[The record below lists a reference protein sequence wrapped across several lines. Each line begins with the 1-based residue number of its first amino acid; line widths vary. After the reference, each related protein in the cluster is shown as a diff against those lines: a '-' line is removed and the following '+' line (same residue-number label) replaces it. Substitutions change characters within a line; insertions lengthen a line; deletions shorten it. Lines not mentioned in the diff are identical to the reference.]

1 MFPCVSMCIHFVV
14 QVMGPMKQHVV
25 GIWLSNEVVEIWGSI
40 IWVENF
46 LCVWNLH
53 PKGKIHMEENSLGVI
68 GCSFKFVG
76 FHPKPFPFGSRMRDW
91 SHLIWLFDIISS
103 IKMNCLMRYSL
114 LGVGGIYMSLCGQA
128 WVGMT
133 SYCTFHKLAQE
144 VLSLTLNMNLIM
156 AKT

>member
-1 MFPCVSMCIHFVV
+1 
-14 QVMGPMKQHVV
+14 VV

-40 IWVENF
+40 IWVESF
-46 LCVWNLH
+46 VCVQNLH
-53 PKGKIHMEENSLGVI
+53 LKGKIHVEENSLGVI

-76 FHPKPFPFGSRMRDW
+76 SHPKPFPFGSRMKDQ

-103 IKMNCLMRYSL
+103 IKMNYSMGYSL
-114 LGVGGIYMSLCGQA
+114 LGVRGIYMSLCGQA

-144 VLSLTLNMNLIM
+144 VLSLMFNMI
-156 AKT
+156 